1 MYLQHY
7 GFRDKPFKLTHDP
20 AYYYGEAHQVPLNEL
35 CYSIEERHGLAIL
48 LGEAGTGKT
57 TLMLRLLRSFA
68 RHLSGVF
75 LSDIAVGEASLI
87 RQVARAL
94 LIPFRP
100 QDSTDTVSQY
110 LDIFLRGQVTAGKT
124 VVVLVDEAQGLTDG
138 QFEELRYLT
147 NLEHKGK
154 KLVEIV
160 LAGLPSLERKFQTPD
175 FESLSQRA
183 VVRCWVE
190 PLDLENTEAYIRHR
204 LDVVGAPNP
213 RMFSDEAL
221 ERVHH
226 SSRGI
231 PRLINIVCERTL
243 LIGYVEEEQI
253 LKAPHVDQAVADLNL
268 KPIGDGIEQHTG
280 ALGIESTLLL
290 KMSGQLDAI
299 MKKLAELE
307 TAQAANQ
314 AMRAASGDAPKIRQ
328 WLKSLR
334 HNPLKTPQPG
344 SGPGPSPMPVGEPF
358 DELVDTAVV
367 AQPAGKTVKTETNH

>member
-35 CYSIEERHGLAIL
+35 CYSIEERHGLAVL

-75 LSDIAVGEASLI
+75 LSDVAVGEASLI

-94 LIPFRP
+94 LIPFQPR
-100 QDSTDTVSQY
+100 DSTDTVSQY

-190 PLDLENTEAYIRHR
+190 PLDLENTEAYIKHR

-213 RMFSDEAL
+213 QMFSGDAT
-221 ERVHH
+221 ERIHH
-226 SSRGI
+226 ASRGI

-268 KPIGDGIEQHTG
+268 KPIGDGEQHTG
-280 ALGIESTLLL
+280 ALGIEGNLLL
-290 KMSGQLDAI
+290 RMAGQLDAI
-299 MKKLAELE
+299 MKKLDELE
-307 TAQAANQ
+307 SAQQ
-314 AMRAASGDAPKIRQ
+314 AMATNAPRTDTEDAPKIRQ

-334 HNPLKTPQPG
+334 QNPLKTPNAGASEPSSG
-344 SGPGPSPMPVGEPF
+344 SRERF

-367 AQPAGKTVKTETNH
+367 ARSPVKSAKTETNH

>member
-48 LGEAGTGKT
+48 IGEAGTGKT
-57 TLMLRLLRSFA
+57 TLVLRLLQSFA

-124 VVVLVDEAQGLTDG
+124 VVVLIDEAQGLTDG

-213 RMFSDEAL
+213 RMFSGEAL

-243 LIGYVEEEQI
+243 LIGYVEEEQV

-268 KPIGDGIEQHTG
+268 KPIGDGIQQHTG

-290 KMSGQLDAI
+290 RMAGQLDAI
-299 MKKLAELE
+299 MKKLAEIE
-307 TAQAANQ
+307 EEQAANRVL
-314 AMRAASGDAPKIRQ
+314 RAESGEGPKIRQ

-334 HNPLKTPQPG
+334 QDPLKTPQPQ
-344 SGPGPSPMPVGEPF
+344 SRLGPSEMPAIARRRARGH
-358 DELVDTAVV
+358 DGRGS
-367 AQPAGKTVKTETNH
+367 AGK

>member
-1 MYLQHY
+1 MYCQHY

-57 TLMLRLLRSFA
+57 TLMLRLFRSFA
-68 RHLSGVF
+68 NHLSGVF

-94 LIPFRP
+94 LIPFKP

-110 LDIFLRGQVTAGKT
+110 LDIFLRGQVTASKT

-147 NLEHKGK
+147 NLEHKGR

-213 RMFSDEAL
+213 QMFSGEAS

-243 LIGYVEEEQI
+243 LIGYVEEEQV

-280 ALGIESTLLL
+280 ALGIEGNLLL
-290 KMSGQLDAI
+290 RMAGQLDAI
-299 MKKLAELE
+299 VKKLTKLE
-307 TAQAANQ
+307 AAQAASD
-314 AMRAASGDAPKIRQ
+314 AMRSGSGDVPKIRQ

-334 HNPLKTPQPG
+334 QNPLKAPRLGSRPNDVPG
-344 SGPGPSPMPVGEPF
+344 GEAF

-367 AQPAGKTVKTETNH
+367 AQPAGKIPKTETNH

>member
-1 MYLQHY
+1 
-7 GFRDKPFKLTHDP
+7 
-20 AYYYGEAHQVPLNEL
+20 
-35 CYSIEERHGLAIL
+35 
-48 LGEAGTGKT
+48 
-57 TLMLRLLRSFA
+57 
-68 RHLSGVF
+68 
-75 LSDIAVGEASLI
+75 
-87 RQVARAL
+87 
-94 LIPFRP
+94 LIPCRP

-190 PLDLENTEAYIRHR
+190 PLDLENTEAYIRYR

-213 RMFSDEAL
+213 QMFSDEAL

-243 LIGYVEEEQI
+243 LIGYVEEEQV

-268 KPIGDGIEQHTG
+268 KPIGDGEQHTG
-280 ALGIESTLLL
+280 ALGIESNLLL
-290 KMSGQLDAI
+290 KMAGQLDAI

-307 TAQAANQ
+307 AAQAANH
-314 AMRAASGDAPKIRQ
+314 AARPESGDAPKIRQ

-334 HNPLKTPQPG
+334 QNPLKTPRPG
-344 SGPGPSPMPVGEPF
+344 SAPVQAVQPAQPVPSEMPGGEPF

-367 AQPAGKTVKTETNH
+367 AQPAGSAVKPETNH

>member
-1 MYLQHY
+1 M
-7 GFRDKPFKLTHDP
+7 
-20 AYYYGEAHQVPLNEL
+20 
-35 CYSIEERHGLAIL
+35 
-48 LGEAGTGKT
+48 
-57 TLMLRLLRSFA
+57 
-68 RHLSGVF
+68 
-75 LSDIAVGEASLI
+75 
-87 RQVARAL
+87 ARAL

-124 VVVLVDEAQGLTDG
+124 VVVLIDEAQGLTDG

-213 RMFSDEAL
+213 RMFSGEAL

-226 SSRGI
+226 SSRDI

-243 LIGYVEEEQI
+243 LIGYVEEEQV

-268 KPIGDGIEQHTG
+268 KPIGDGIQQHTG

-290 KMSGQLDAI
+290 RMAGQLDAI
-299 MKKLAELE
+299 MKKLAEIE
-307 TAQAANQ
+307 EEQAANRVL
-314 AMRAASGDAPKIRQ
+314 RAESGEAPKIRQ

-334 HNPLKTPQPG
+334 QDPLKTPQPQ
-344 SGPGPSPMPVGEPF
+344 SGLGPSEMPAMPVGE
-358 DELVDTAVV
+358 LADTTVV
-367 AQPAGKTVKTETNH
+367 AQPASKTVKPETNH

>member
-7 GFRDKPFKLTHDP
+7 GFRHKPFKLTHDP
-20 AYYYGEAHQVPLNEL
+20 AYYYGDAHQIPLNEL

-68 RHLSGVF
+68 DHLNGVF
-75 LSDIAVGEASLI
+75 LSDIAVGKASLI

-94 LIPFRP
+94 LIPYKPR
-100 QDSTDTVSQY
+100 DSTDTVSQY

-138 QFEELRYLT
+138 QFEELRSLT
-147 NLEHKGK
+147 NLEHKGA

-190 PLDLENTEAYIRHR
+190 PLDVENTQSYIEYR
-204 LDVVGAPNP
+204 LDVAGAPNP
-213 RMFSDEAL
+213 QMFSGEAL

-231 PRLINIVCERTL
+231 PRLINIVCERSL
-243 LIGYVEEEQI
+243 LIGYVEEERV
-253 LKAPHVDQAVADLNL
+253 LTATHVDQAVADLNL
-268 KPIGDGIEQHTG
+268 KPIGDGIEQHAG
-280 ALGIESTLLL
+280 ALGIETNLLL
-290 KMSGQLDAI
+290 KMAGQLDAI
-299 MKKLAELE
+299 MKKLAKLE
-307 TAQAANQ
+307 EAL
-314 AMRAASGDAPKIRQ
+314 AASDAMSSGSGDPPMRQ

-334 HNPLKTPQPG
+334 QKPLNTPEPNPNDV
-344 SGPGPSPMPVGEPF
+344 PVGEAF
-358 DELVDTAVV
+358 DELADDGVVV
-367 AQPAGKTVKTETNH
+367 AQPAGKVPKPETNH

>member
-213 RMFSDEAL
+213 HMFSDEAL

-243 LIGYVEEEQI
+243 LIGYVEEEQV

-268 KPIGDGIEQHTG
+268 KPIGDGEQHTG
-280 ALGIESTLLL
+280 ALGLESNLLL
-290 KMSGQLDAI
+290 RMAGQLDTI
-299 MKKLAELE
+299 MKKLTELE
-307 TAQAANQ
+307 TAQAANHAQ
-314 AMRAASGDAPKIRQ
+314 RTDSGDAPKIRQ

-344 SGPGPSPMPVGEPF
+344 SVPVPGEMPAGEPF

-367 AQPAGKTVKTETNH
+367 AQPAGNAVKTETNH

>member
-1 MYLQHY
+1 MYRQHY

-20 AYYYGEAHQVPLNEL
+20 AFYYGEAHQVPLNEL

-68 RHLSGVF
+68 NHLSGVF
-75 LSDIAVGEASLI
+75 LSDVAVGEASLI

-94 LIPFRP
+94 LIPFKP

-147 NLEHKGK
+147 NLEHKGR

-204 LDVVGAPNP
+204 LYVVGAPNP
-213 RMFSDEAL
+213 QMFSSEAI

-226 SSRGI
+226 ASRGI

-243 LIGYVEEEQI
+243 LIGYVEEEQV
-253 LKAPHVDQAVADLNL
+253 LKAPQVDQAVADLNL

-280 ALGIESTLLL
+280 TLGIESNLLL
-290 KMSGQLDAI
+290 RMVGQLDAI
-299 MKKLAELE
+299 MKKLAKLE
-307 TAQAANQ
+307 AAQATSHAL
-314 AMRAASGDAPKIRQ
+314 RPGSGDVPKIRQ

-334 HNPLKTPQPG
+334 QDPLKTPQPG
-344 SGPGPSPMPVGEPF
+344 QSEMPGGEPF

-367 AQPAGKTVKTETNH
+367 AQPAGKTAKTETNH

>member
-1 MYLQHY
+1 MYLKHY

-20 AYYYGEAHQVPLNEL
+20 AYYYGDAHQVPLNEL

-68 RHLSGVF
+68 NHLSGVF

-94 LIPFRP
+94 LIPFKP
-100 QDSTDTVSQY
+100 QDATDTVSQY

-124 VVVLVDEAQGLTDG
+124 IVVLVDEAQGLTDG

-183 VVRCWVE
+183 VVRCWAE
-190 PLDLENTEAYIRHR
+190 PLDIENTEAYIHHR
-204 LDVVGAPNP
+204 LDVVSAPNP
-213 RMFSDEAL
+213 QMFSGEAL

-226 SSRGI
+226 ASRGI

-243 LIGYVEEEQI
+243 LIGYVEEEQV
-253 LKAPHVDQAVADLNL
+253 LKASHVDQAVADLNL
-268 KPIGDGIEQHTG
+268 KPIGDGLEQHTG
-280 ALGIESTLLL
+280 AFGIEGNLLL
-290 KMSGQLDAI
+290 RMTGQLDEI
-299 MKKLAELE
+299 MKKLAKLE
-307 TAQAANQ
+307 AAQAASD
-314 AMRAASGDAPKIRQ
+314 AMRSGSGDAPRIRQ

-334 HNPLKTPQPG
+334 QNPLKAPRPNDV
-344 SGPGPSPMPVGEPF
+344 PDGEAF
-358 DELVDTAVV
+358 DEVVDTAAV
-367 AQPAGKTVKTETNH
+367 AQSAARTHKTETSH

>member
-48 LGEAGTGKT
+48 LGEPGTGKT
-57 TLMLRLLRSFA
+57 TLLLRLLRSFA

-75 LSDIAVGEASLI
+75 LSDVAVGEASLI
-87 RQVARAL
+87 RQIARAL
-94 LIPFRP
+94 LIPFKP
-100 QDSTDTVSQY
+100 QDSTDTVAQY

-138 QFEELRYLT
+138 QFGELRHLT

-190 PLDLENTEAYIRHR
+190 PMDLEHTNAYIRHR
-204 LDVVGAPNP
+204 LDVVVAPNP
-213 RMFSDEAL
+213 AMFADEAV
-221 ERVHH
+221 ERIHRA
-226 SSRGI
+226 SRGI

-243 LIGYVEEEQI
+243 LIGYVEERQV
-253 LKAPHVDQAVADLNL
+253 LKAPDVDQAVADLNL
-268 KPIGDGIEQHTG
+268 KPIGDGTEQQTG
-280 ALGIESTLLL
+280 AFGLEGSLLL
-290 KMSGQLDAI
+290 RMAAQLDMIA
-299 MKKLAELE
+299 KKLDALE
-307 TAQAANQ
+307 AKQASREETQ
-314 AMRAASGDAPKIRQ
+314 EEPRIRQ
-328 WLKSLR
+328 WLRSLR
-334 HNPLKTPQPG
+334 QSPLKEPTA
-344 SGPGPSPMPVGEPF
+344 MVEPF
-358 DELVDTAVV
+358 DELVDTPVTTSVV
-367 AQPAGKTVKTETNH
+367 KATKTETNH

>member
-68 RHLSGVF
+68 NHLSGVF
-75 LSDIAVGEASLI
+75 LSDVAVGEASLI

-94 LIPFRP
+94 LIPFQPR
-100 QDSTDTVSQY
+100 DSTDTVSQY

-147 NLEHKGK
+147 NLEHKGR

-190 PLDLENTEAYIRHR
+190 PLDLENTTAYIRHR

-213 RMFSDEAL
+213 QMFSSEAT

-243 LIGYVEEEQI
+243 LIGYVEEEQV

-280 ALGIESTLLL
+280 ALGIEGNLLL
-290 KMSGQLDAI
+290 RMAGQLDAI

-307 TAQAANQ
+307 AAQGAVQ
-314 AMRAASGDAPKIRQ
+314 TPKPDVEDAPKIRQ

-334 HNPLKTPQPG
+334 QSPLKPPAAGQSETPG
-344 SGPGPSPMPVGEPF
+344 GAERF

-367 AQPAGKTVKTETNH
+367 AQSAVKSTKTETNH